1 MKTYALSN
9 NLSYLKKSVLFL
21 SFCLILSLLVFYVF
35 QINKIINESNS
46 VLSSQ
51 KKVAELS
58 RKNSDLTAGVFQGNS
73 VKNIEVLA
81 QNLNYQKTN
90 KVHYIQILGSTAIA
104 K

>member
-9 NLSYLKKSVLFL
+9 NLSYLKKSVLLL

-51 KKVAELS
+51 KKVDELS
-58 RKNSDLTAGVFQGNS
+58 RENSNLIAGVFQGNS
-73 VKNIEVLA
+73 VKNIEALA
-81 QNLNYQKTN
+81 QNLNYQKSN
-90 KVHYIQILGSTAIA
+90 EVHYIQILGSTAIA